1 MLRVAGILL
10 AAGQGARFG
19 GHKLRVPLADG
30 TPLAMAAARSLRA
43 ALDDE
48 VLVVVRPEDRLLAE
62 RFAEDG
68 FHTVVNERA
77 AHGMGTSLAC
87 GVRAAAGADGWLI
100 ALADMP
106 AIRAA
111 TIRQVAVAVAQGAAL
126 AAPFHAGRRGH
137 PVGFGSSLRDELL
150 ALDGDRGANG
160 LLSRYSTRLMRIEVD
175 DPGILFDVDTPADLA
190 ARFERGAGLT
200 S

>member
-19 GHKLRVPLADG
+19 RHKLLAPLADG
-30 TPLAMAAARSLRA
+30 APLALTAARHLRA
-43 ALDDE
+43 ALEDE
-48 VLVVVRPEDRLLAE
+48 VLVVVRPDDDLLAGQLASE
-62 RFAEDG
+62 G
-68 FHTVVNERA
+68 FRLIVNNDA

-106 AIRAA
+106 AIRPG
-111 TIRQVAVAVAQGAAL
+111 TIRRVAAALVQGALL

-137 PVGFGSSLRDELL
+137 PVGFSSRFRDELAAL
-150 ALDGDRGANG
+150 AGDGGARE
-160 LLSRYSTRLMRIEVD
+160 LLSRYSTQLTRIEAD
-175 DPGILFDVDTPADLA
+175 DAGILLDIDTPADLA
-190 ARFERGAGLT
+190 RVGQGVAT